1 VPTKETTSCPYCK
14 EEINAEA
21 SRCKHCGST
30 LPVTAPK
37 HGGTCPYCKESIHI
51 EAIKC
56 KHCGGQ
62 CLVAVRTEGQVA
74 AVRPVAAVHPKA
86 MVTST
91 RSLGR
96 DVRLGQRQHS
106 KADLSR
112 SPRIPTSMVISILF
126 QMAESLKGPEAAAV
140 DAAKHTALRVIT
152 SMVVVRYALESV
164 PSLCPDS
171 RTRGP
176 DWMELLHLQR
186 CMWAESADRSR
197 A

>member
-1 VPTKETTSCPYCK
+1 MRRLPAANTAAQHCQSQLQSMAAHARIARSPYTSRP
-14 EEINAEA
+14 
-21 SRCKHCGST
+21 SSVST
-30 LPVTAPK
+30 A
-37 HGGTCPYCKESIHI
+37 
-51 EAIKC
+51 
-56 KHCGGQ
+56 GQ

-197 A
+197 AR